1 MRKGGD
7 RPEIRVRSDRRGKR
21 LCGDP
26 DRTAARIR
34 GNSRQDAQREGIEEY
49 TCLLL
54 CYQTW
59 DLSHTLSTQ
68 KEAVRPHPHRCT
80 TEGCFEEGLED
91 RAWTDG
97 KRQDKPEEKGYQ
109 GMIQPLMR
117 TNLKLYLPTI
127 LCPNRSA
134 CS

>member
-1 MRKGGD
+1 M
-7 RPEIRVRSDRRGKR
+7 PRGTSEE
-21 LCGDP
+21 CQMGTSEEAD
-26 DRTAARIR
+26 ARW
-34 GNSRQDAQREGIEEY
+34 AQRRVSEGHNVRIEDN

-54 CYQTW
+54 WYQTW

-97 KRQDKPEEKGYQ
+97 KRQDKPEEKGY
-109 GMIQPLMR
+109 
-117 TNLKLYLPTI
+117 
-127 LCPNRSA
+127 
-134 CS
+134 